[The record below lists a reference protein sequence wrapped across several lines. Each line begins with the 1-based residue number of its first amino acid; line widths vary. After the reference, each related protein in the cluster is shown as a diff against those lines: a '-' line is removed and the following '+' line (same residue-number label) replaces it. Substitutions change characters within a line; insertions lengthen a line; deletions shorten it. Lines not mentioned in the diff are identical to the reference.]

1 MYSPRV
7 PDLDLLVRGGELVD
21 GTGEPGRRV
30 DVGVRGD
37 RIVAL
42 GDLASTSAKRTL
54 DARGK
59 IIAPGFVD
67 VQSQSVITLLSD
79 GNAESHVRQGITTEI
94 VGEGGAPGQMTKKI
108 LAQDPRYVEWL
119 GALGVELDW
128 TGFDGWFARLERQG
142 ISVNAGS
149 FASVDLLRAEVV
161 GLADRVATVEEIER
175 MRGILEASMA
185 QGTFGLATAL
195 VYPPASHTTTD
206 ELVAIVE
213 IAAKH
218 GGLYASH
225 VRGESGRVFTAIGEA
240 ITIGER
246 AKLPVLVYHLKIA
259 GRPNWGRMSEVA
271 ALIEGAR
278 ARGVAISAC
287 QYPYAAAGTGI
298 CAPIPDWAQEGGP
311 TAILERLRTPDTRA
325 RIQKEMETR
334 DAMLGRIDFDAIQIA
349 SVPADGDHALMGKR
363 VSEIAR
369 ARNQDPWETYFGIV
383 VDHRT
388 NVFAIFHSM
397 SEDDVRTAMRLPWVS
412 VASDAEATS
421 PAQHGLVH
429 PRAYGTFPR
438 VLGRYVRDEKV
449 LALPEAIRK
458 MTSLPASQLG
468 IVDRGVVRE
477 GAFADLVV
485 FDAGRVADTA
495 TYEAPHAYPI
505 GIEHVVVNGVM
516 TIEAGEHTG
525 ARAGRAIRHG

>member
-1 MYSPRV
+1 M

-21 GTGEPGRRV
+21 GTGEPARRV

-37 RIVAL
+37 RIVAV
-42 GDLASTSAKRTL
+42 GDLSSTSAARTI
-54 DARGK
+54 DARDK
-59 IIAPGFVD
+59 VVSPGFID
-67 VQSQSVITLLSD
+67 VQSQSVLTLLAD

-94 VGEGGAPGQMTKKI
+94 VGEGGAPGQMTEKI
-108 LAQDPRYVEWL
+108 LEQDARYAEWL
-119 GALGVELDW
+119 AALGLELDW

-161 GLADRVATVEEIER
+161 GLADRPATSDEIGR
-175 MRGILEASMA
+175 MRDILDRAMQ

-206 ELVAIVE
+206 ELVAIAE

-225 VRGESGRVFTAIGEA
+225 VRGESGRVLTAIGEA
-240 ITIGER
+240 IAIGER

-259 GRPNWGRMSEVA
+259 GRPNWGRMNEIG
-271 ALIEGAR
+271 ALVEGAR

-311 TAILERLRTPDTRA
+311 AELVERLRAPDTRA
-325 RIQKEMETR
+325 RIRQEMETR
-334 DAMLGRIDFDAIQIA
+334 DAMLGRVDFDAIQIA
-349 SVPADGDHALMGKR
+349 SVPSDGDHSLMGKR

-369 ARNQDPWETYFGIV
+369 ERGQDPWDTYFSIV
-383 VDHRT
+383 VDNRT

-397 SEDDVRTAMRLPWVS
+397 SEDDVRTAMRFPWVS
-412 VASDAEATS
+412 IASDAEATS
-421 PAQHGLVH
+421 PTQHGLVH
-429 PRAYGTFPR
+429 PRAYGAFPR
-438 VLGRYVRDEKV
+438 VLGRYVRDDQV

-458 MTSLPASQLG
+458 MTGLPASQLG
-468 IVDRGVVRE
+468 IADRGIVRE

-485 FDAGRVADTA
+485 FDPSRVADTA
-495 TYEAPHAYPI
+495 TYEAPHAYPV
-505 GIEHVVVNGVM
+505 GIEHVAVNGVV
-516 TIEAGEHTG
+516 TIDGGEHTG
-525 ARAGRAIRHG
+525 ARAGRAIRAR